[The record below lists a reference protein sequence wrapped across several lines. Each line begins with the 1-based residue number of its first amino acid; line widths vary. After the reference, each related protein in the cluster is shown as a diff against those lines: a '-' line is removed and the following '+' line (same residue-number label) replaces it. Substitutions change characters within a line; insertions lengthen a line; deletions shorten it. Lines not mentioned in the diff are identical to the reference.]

1 MKKTI
6 SSILLCVMLVLSLS
20 SGMLTAAAADAL
32 TISSISGDIKNIY
45 FNFDKDISAS
55 TNASEKV
62 TVTNNGE
69 SFAVTCT
76 PSGSTLKITPESG
89 RFEPDVTYKVSVA
102 PGFGTD
108 AAATADK
115 IDIVVKNK
123 SIFSENFDE
132 IAGLSEKFTT
142 NDQFYTGFA
151 SIQNG
156 GMYYNGQIPVYPN
169 VPDIETL
176 DNYSV
181 SFNYKRYGGSYDF
194 NVMFF
199 ATEKNQTDKPGYLV
213 NFGAIYPGHNWNRYT
228 SGHPLNPEMLAAGTM
243 ITAGSWWTAPEFN
256 ETNPENNYDLS
267 FVKRGTV
274 VEAYYESNLVCSYDF
289 AQNDVLS
296 NGYFGFYGSEGGVRS
311 LIDNLVFTTFES
323 EVYEEKT
330 AALESVSGDIQ
341 NVILTFSEDMTG
353 TTNVSEKIIIR
364 DGASLVPFDYNV
376 KDNTIKLTAKNTYF
390 EADKSYIIE
399 IDSGIGTDTTKT
411 EEKYIRL
418 FKNKSIFS
426 ENFDEITSLS
436 EKFTTND
443 QFYTGFASIQNG
455 GMYYNGQIPVYPN
468 VPDIETLDNYSVSF
482 NYKRYGGSYDFN
494 VMFFATEK
502 NQTDKPGYLVNF
514 GAIYPGHNWN
524 RYTSG
529 HPLNP
534 EMLAAGTMITAGS
547 WWTAPEFN
555 ETNPENNY
563 DLSFVKRG
571 TVVEA
576 YYESN
581 LVCSYD
587 FAQND
592 VLSNGYF
599 GFYGS
604 EGGVQSLID
613 NLVFT
618 TFESSSPSELI
629 FGGIKVMDT
638 KGTVEEDDDTEITTI
653 QQLQAA
659 FGIKG
664 TAYVGNFSNSTKPVV
679 IIVAMYNENNEMLSA
694 KIAMNGTMENGI
706 STNYP
711 FEFDKNSEATK
722 IRCFALDSMTN
733 LSPYEKAVQVPNN

>member
-132 IAGLSEKFTT
+132 IAG
-142 NDQFYTGFA
+142 
-151 SIQNG
+151 
-156 GMYYNGQIPVYPN
+156 
-169 VPDIETL
+169 
-176 DNYSV
+176 
-181 SFNYKRYGGSYDF
+181 
-194 NVMFF
+194 
-199 ATEKNQTDKPGYLV
+199 
-213 NFGAIYPGHNWNRYT
+213 
-228 SGHPLNPEMLAAGTM
+228 
-243 ITAGSWWTAPEFN
+243 
-256 ETNPENNYDLS
+256 
-267 FVKRGTV
+267 
-274 VEAYYESNLVCSYDF
+274 
-289 AQNDVLS
+289 
-296 NGYFGFYGSEGGVRS
+296 
-311 LIDNLVFTTFES
+311 
-323 EVYEEKT
+323 
-330 AALESVSGDIQ
+330 
-341 NVILTFSEDMTG
+341 
-353 TTNVSEKIIIR
+353 
-364 DGASLVPFDYNV
+364 
-376 KDNTIKLTAKNTYF
+376 
-390 EADKSYIIE
+390 
-399 IDSGIGTDTTKT
+399 
-411 EEKYIRL
+411 
-418 FKNKSIFS
+418 
-426 ENFDEITSLS
+426 LS